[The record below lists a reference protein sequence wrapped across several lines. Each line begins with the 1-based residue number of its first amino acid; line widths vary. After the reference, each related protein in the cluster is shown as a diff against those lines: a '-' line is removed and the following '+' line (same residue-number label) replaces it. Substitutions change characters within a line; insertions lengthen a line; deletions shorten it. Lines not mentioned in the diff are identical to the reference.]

1 MYKPGWSQ
9 DHPNLQLTCKTI
21 YIYTCKKILYAK
33 LIYFDHPN
41 KNVEHPNLKITKFG
55 FNKNKSNITL
65 TTFLQ

>member
-1 MYKPGWSQ
+1 MQAKVVTRPPWLAKNG
-9 DHPNLQLTCKTI
+9 
-21 YIYTCKKILYAK
+21 IYTFAQKKKKKLYVK
-33 LIYFDHPN
+33 LTYCDHPN